1 MIEGHHVIEGDEWP
15 ARTAEGRWETP
26 PSVALAMFDASLDA
40 LPPRKALHS
49 TVRGQGVV
57 ARLREGKATRC

>member
-1 MIEGHHVIEGDEWP
+1 MTEGHHATGDEFP

-26 PSVALAMFDASLDA
+26 PSVALAIFDASLDSP
-40 LPPRKALHS
+40 PPRKALHT

-57 ARLREGKATRC
+57 ARLREGKGTR